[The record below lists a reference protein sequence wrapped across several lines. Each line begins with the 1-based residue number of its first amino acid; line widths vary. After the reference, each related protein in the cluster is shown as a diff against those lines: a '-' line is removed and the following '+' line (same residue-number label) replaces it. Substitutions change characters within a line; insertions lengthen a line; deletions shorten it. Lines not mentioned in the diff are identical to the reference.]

1 MTSALMPTYARFD
14 VAFERGEGSH
24 LYATNGRRF
33 LDFGAGIA
41 VASLGHCHPHLV
53 SALKDQ
59 AETLWHTSNLYH
71 IPGQK
76 RLAERLAKV
85 SFADV
90 VFFNNS
96 GAEAVELGIK
106 IVRKYQHDIGHPKRF
121 RVISVEGAFHGRSL
135 ATLAA
140 GRQGQ
145 HLAGFGPLVDGFDQ
159 VAYGKL
165 DDMRAA
171 ITAETGGI
179 LVEPVQGE
187 GGIRPMPEGYLKGLR
202 HLADEFGLVLVY
214 DEVQCGIGRTGKL
227 FAHEWSG
234 VAPDVLAS
242 AKGLGGGFPLGAC
255 LATEKVASAMQAGS
269 HGSTFGGNP
278 LAMAVG
284 NAVLDVVLGDGFFDR
299 VDHVAQL
306 FWNQLEAVVK
316 AYPRIFGE
324 VRGCGLMVGLKCVGE
339 DGANKDFVE
348 RLMEGGL
355 LAVPAGD
362 NVVRFVP
369 PLIIEEADVEEAMGI
384 IDKSC
389 QDAAA

>member
-1 MTSALMPTYARFD
+1 
-14 VAFERGEGSH
+14 
-24 LYATNGRRF
+24 
-33 LDFGAGIA
+33 
-41 VASLGHCHPHLV
+41 
-53 SALKDQ
+53 
-59 AETLWHTSNLYH
+59 
-71 IPGQK
+71 
-76 RLAERLAKV
+76 
-85 SFADV
+85 
-90 VFFNNS
+90 
-96 GAEAVELGIK
+96 
-106 IVRKYQHDIGHPKRF
+106 
-121 RVISVEGAFHGRSL
+121 
-135 ATLAA
+135 
-140 GRQGQ
+140 
-145 HLAGFGPLVDGFDQ
+145 
-159 VAYGKL
+159 
-165 DDMRAA
+165 
-171 ITAETGGI
+171 
-179 LVEPVQGE
+179 
-187 GGIRPMPEGYLKGLR
+187 MPEGYLKGLR

-299 VDHVAQL
+299 VNHVAQL